1 MERVTCRRLPLP
13 HPCPL
18 PLQPNRPPLLPC
30 LHPPVAGSLED
41 RLREVTLDVKAM
53 AFHPSGELL
62 ALGAEDGS
70 VAVYEWP
77 SMRLKLDLRWAAH
90 RGSSSRQQQ
99 QQHAGSMLS
108 ASSSGKRHAQ
118 QHARRRCMCG

>member
-1 MERVTCRRLPLP
+1 M
-13 HPCPL
+13 
-18 PLQPNRPPLLPC
+18 
-30 LHPPVAGSLED
+30 ED

-77 SMRLKLDLRWAAH
+77 SMRLKLDLRWAAN
-90 RGSSSRQQQ
+90 RDSSSSSTQRACRQQSINGKRRQ
-99 QQHAGSMLS
+99 QQHAG
-108 ASSSGKRHAQ
+108 
-118 QHARRRCMCG
+118 RRGVQG